1 MILRH
6 DMIECFVVRPVGAS
20 HEFLQIRRGSGQ
32 YLQGLWH
39 TVAGKIEPGETA
51 VQAVLRELGEE
62 TGLQP
67 HELYSLDRIGSFYMP
82 AIDTLWHCVLFCAVV
97 APDDPVHINDEH
109 DAFRWISANEADR
122 MFAWPSDRESVRQI
136 VQEICNNG
144 PAKAFMRVA
153 L

>member
-1 MILRH
+1 
-6 DMIECFVVRPVGAS
+6 
-20 HEFLQIRRGSGQ
+20 
-32 YLQGLWH
+32 
-39 TVAGKIEPGETA
+39 
-51 VQAVLRELGEE
+51 
-62 TGLQP
+62 
-67 HELYSLDRIGSFYMP
+67 
-82 AIDTLWHCVLFCAVV
+82 
-97 APDDPVHINDEH
+97 VHINDEH